1 MIKLA
6 VIRDNLI
13 DLLGIEQT
21 VFQRIDRHSKEER
34 IKKYDQAFVMVEKI
48 KGVLS
53 LHIGELERHLSSID
67 GGFESKLKKTASSF
81 VDSVANI
88 YEKLRTTEPVSRS
101 LRDDYTLLNHAVISC
116 GMLHTAML
124 AINENDIA
132 DMARIHMTDFAQL
145 VVELSEVIP
154 FVLAAEL
161 AEELNLE
168 GGNSVAQQA
177 VAQYREAWTQHRP
190 SAGH

>member
-21 VFQRIDRHSKEER
+21 VYQRIDRHSKEER
-34 IKKYDQAFVMVEKI
+34 LKKFDQALVMVEKI
-48 KGVLS
+48 KGILA

-81 VDSVANI
+81 VGSVANI

-132 DMARIHMTDFAQL
+132 DMARIHMSDFAQL

-161 AEELNLE
+161 SEELNLE

-177 VAQYREAWTQHRP
+177 VAQYREAWPHRP

>member
-6 VIRDNLI
+6 VIRDNLM
-13 DLLGIEQT
+13 DVLGIEQT

-34 IKKYDQAFVMVEKI
+34 IKKYDQAFAIVEKI
-48 KGVLS
+48 KNVLS
-53 LHIGELERHLSSID
+53 LHIGELERHLSGID
-67 GGFESKLKKTASSF
+67 GGLESKLKKTATSF
-81 VDSVANI
+81 VGSVTSI
-88 YEKLRTTEPVSRS
+88 YEKLRTNEPVSRS

-132 DMARIHMTDFAQL
+132 DMARIHMADFAHL
-145 VVELSEVIP
+145 VVELSEAIP

-168 GGNSVAQQA
+168 GEHSVAQQA
-177 VAQYREAWTQHRP
+177 VVQYREAWAHRP
-190 SAGH
+190 EAGH